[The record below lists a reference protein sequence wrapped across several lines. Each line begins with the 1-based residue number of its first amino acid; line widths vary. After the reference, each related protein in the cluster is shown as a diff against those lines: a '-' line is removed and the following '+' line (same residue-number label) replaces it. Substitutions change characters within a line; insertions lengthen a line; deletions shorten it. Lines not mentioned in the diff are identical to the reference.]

1 MERKKIIA
9 GLDVLKF
16 LMALLI
22 VDIHVKGSIVLP
34 PPSSTTSNPS
44 IRGTCSTY
52 VFRNFSILVLF
63 KTA

>member
-22 VDIHVKGSIVLP
+22 VDIHVKGSSVLP
-34 PPSSTTSNPS
+34 PHSTTSNPS